1 MKILMAEDDFTS
13 RKILQIILGKYG
25 DVDIA
30 VNGNEAVKA
39 VKLALAR
46 HENYDLICL
55 DIMMPLKSGQETLKE
70 IRQIEKDQGIL
81 EGDGSKV
88 IMTTALDDS
97 KNVISAFRF
106 QADGYLVKPITAN
119 AIENKLKELELI

>member
-1 MKILMAEDDFTS
+1 MAEDDFTS

>member
-1 MKILMAEDDFTS
+1 MAEDDFTS

-25 DVDIA
+25 EVDIA
-30 VNGNEAVKA
+30 VNGNEAIKA
-39 VKLALAR
+39 IKFALAQ
-46 HENYDLICL
+46 HENYDLVCL

-70 IRQIEKDQGIL
+70 IRQIEKEQGIMD
-81 EGDGSKV
+81 GDGAKV

-97 KNVISAFRF
+97 SNVMSAFRS

>member
-1 MKILMAEDDFTS
+1 MAEDDFTS

-25 DVDIA
+25 EVDIA
-30 VNGNEAVKA
+30 VNGSEAIKA

-46 HENYDLICL
+46 HDNYDLVCL

-70 IRQIEKDQGIL
+70 IRQIEKEQGIMD
-81 EGDGSKV
+81 GDGAKV

-97 KNVISAFRF
+97 SNVMSAFRS

-119 AIENKLKELELI
+119 AIENKLRELELI